1 MSVTVVKFNEYSGDL
16 LTYTPP
22 KANASGGKSVNILN
36 KNVKKAFYISSPLLM
51 TWGISDYDGNQR
63 YEMSLQF
70 PGDEYH
76 TDKTRGFLKVFKDF
90 ETKIKSDAMKNSK
103 EWFGKNIGSM
113 EVIDALFTPILK
125 YPKNKET
132 GEPDYSKSPTI
143 RAKVPCYD
151 GEWKTTIYNTD
162 YEKVFP
168 ISGQTLTPMDFIAKT
183 DKVATVLQ
191 CGGIWFAN
199 GKFGVTWRLH
209 QVVVQPRE
217 DNSQAC
223 HIELDDDE
231 KKELTSSV
239 FRSDQEESQ
248 QTSTQVESDEDE
260 EEEEE
265 PEPEPEPVP
274 EPVAP
279 KKKKIIRKKA
289 A

>member
-36 KNVKKAFYISSPLLM
+36 KNVKKAFYLSSPLMM

-76 TDKTRGFLKVFKDF
+76 TDKTRAFLQVFKDF
-90 ETKIKSDAMKNSK
+90 EDKIKNDAMKNSK

-132 GEPDYSKSPTI
+132 GEPDHSKSPSI
-143 RAKVPCYD
+143 RVKVPCYD
-151 GEWKTTIYNTD
+151 GEWKTTIYSVD

-168 ISGQTLTPMDFIAKT
+168 VSGQTLTPMDFIAKT

-209 QVVVQPRE
+209 QAVVQPRE
-217 DNSQAC
+217 DNSQSC
-223 HIELDDDE
+223 QIELDEDE

-239 FRSDQEESQ
+239 FRAEQDEKEQP
-248 QTSTQVESDEDE
+248 STQVESDDE

-265 PEPEPEPVP
+265 PEPEPEP

-279 KKKKIIRKKA
+279 KKKKVVRKKA